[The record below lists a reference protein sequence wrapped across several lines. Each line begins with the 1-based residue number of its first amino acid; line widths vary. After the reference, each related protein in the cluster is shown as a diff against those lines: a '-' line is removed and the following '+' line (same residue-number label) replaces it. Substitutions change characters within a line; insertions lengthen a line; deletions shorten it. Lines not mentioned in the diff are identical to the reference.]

1 MKFNETI
8 NIANFA
14 TKRKVDLK
22 SLVIYYSKTGN
33 TKLIAE
39 AIASEVNADLFE
51 IQRQKDIKS
60 SGFMLYFRGGF
71 ESMTRKNIRLEK
83 KEIDLE
89 KYDLVF
95 LGTPVWAWRLNP
107 VVRSFLKKVKIEN
120 KKIGL
125 FACCAGSAEGVLAD
139 LKNTLKKNAILG
151 ESEYV
156 EPLKKNTEALVK
168 EARKWAKDIQQK
180 AGK

>member
-1 MKFNETI
+1 M
-8 NIANFA
+8 
-14 TKRKVDLK
+14 RKKEVK

-33 TKLIAE
+33 TKLMAE
-39 AIASEVNADLFE
+39 SIASEVNADLFE

-83 KEIDLE
+83 TEIDLE
-89 KYDLVF
+89 KYDLIF

-125 FACCAGSAEGVLAD
+125 FASCAGSAEGVLAD
-139 LKNTLKKNAILG
+139 LKDILKKNTILG

-168 EARKWAKDIQQK
+168 KAKTWAKEIQHK

>member
-1 MKFNETI
+1 M
-8 NIANFA
+8 
-14 TKRKVDLK
+14 K

-39 AIASEVNADLFE
+39 SIASEVNAELFE
-51 IQRQKDIKS
+51 IQRAKDIKS
-60 SGFMLYFRGGF
+60 SGGFMLYFRGGF
-71 ESMTRKNIRLEK
+71 ESMTKKNIRLEK
-83 KEIDLE
+83 TDIDFS
-89 KYDLVF
+89 KYDLIF

-125 FACCAGSAEGVLAD
+125 FACCAGTAEGVLAD
-139 LKNTLKKNAILG
+139 MGDILKKNTILG
-151 ESEYV
+151 VSEYV

-168 EARKWAKDIQQK
+168 EAKKWAKEIHQK

>member
-1 MKFNETI
+1 M
-8 NIANFA
+8 
-14 TKRKVDLK
+14 RLQDLRGREEMK

-39 AIASEVNADLFE
+39 TVASEVNADLFE
-51 IQRQKDIKS
+51 IQRKKDIKS

-83 KEIDLE
+83 TDIDFK

-107 VVRSFLKKVKIEN
+107 VIRSFLKKVKIEN

-139 LKNTLKKNAILG
+139 LKKILKNNTILG
-151 ESEYV
+151 ESEYI
-156 EPLKKNTEALVK
+156 EPKKKNTERHVLKAK
-168 EARKWAKDIQQK
+168 NWAKEILQK
-180 AGK
+180 AEK

>member
-1 MKFNETI
+1 M
-8 NIANFA
+8 
-14 TKRKVDLK
+14 K

-71 ESMTRKNIRLEK
+71 ESMTKKNIRLEK
-83 KEIDLE
+83 SNIDFSL
-89 KYDLVF
+89 YDIVF

-107 VVRSFLKKVKIEN
+107 VVRSFLKKVKIE
-120 KKIGL
+120 KKKVGL
-125 FACCAGSAEGVLAD
+125 FACCAGSADGVLTD
-139 LKNTLKKNAILG
+139 MQDILKNNTILG
-151 ESEYV
+151 ISEYI
-156 EPLKKNTEALVK
+156 EPLKKDTETNVE
-168 EARKWAKDIQQK
+168 EAKIWAKEILLK
-180 AGK
+180 AQN